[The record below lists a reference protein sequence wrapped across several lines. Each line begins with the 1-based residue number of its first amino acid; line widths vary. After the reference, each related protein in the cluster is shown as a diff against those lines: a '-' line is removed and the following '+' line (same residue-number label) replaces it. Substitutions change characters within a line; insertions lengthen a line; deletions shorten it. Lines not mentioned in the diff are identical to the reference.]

1 VIRHSIF
8 AKIFLWFWIA
18 LILVS
23 ASVVFVTLLT
33 GAQPLAQRWLAG
45 SLDLYAT
52 SAVDFYEQ
60 GGKSRLQDYL
70 DQMERTAGVHATLI
84 DPQGH
89 DILGR
94 GIPQGAERVYQRARA
109 SGESRFFTRLIW
121 TGAAIAHT
129 PQGDFYLVARVFPLR
144 GAFPRPSF
152 RAAFLKFLA
161 AIIAAGL
168 LSLLLAR
175 HFANPIRTLQSAAGR
190 IAAGDFSARTQPF
203 LPRREDEIG
212 ELSQD
217 FDRMAARIESLLHKQ
232 HELLGEISHELRSPL
247 TRMNVSLE
255 LARRGETDSL
265 ERMRSE
271 LDRLEL
277 LIAQILTLTRLDGQD
292 ERKPLAVVNLTEL
305 LESVVEDAN
314 FEGKSEDKSVCIIA
328 AAQCSVSGDPS
339 LLRSCLENVVRNAIR
354 YTPRGTQVETKLGV
368 SANGS
373 GHVAEIVIRDQGPGV
388 PQESLLR
395 LFEPF
400 YRVSEA
406 RERGTGGSGLGL
418 SIAQRAAQ
426 FHGGTI
432 QAHNLAPHGL
442 EVKITLPVKDAT
454 LNHYK

>member
-18 LILVS
+18 LVLVS

-33 GAQPLAQRWLAG
+33 GAQPLAQRWLAS
-45 SLDLYAT
+45 SLDLYAAT
-52 SAVDFYEQ
+52 AVDFYDH
-60 GGKSRLQDYL
+60 GGKPRLQDFL
-70 DQMERTAGVHATLI
+70 DEMERTAGIHATLI

-94 GIPQGAERVYQRARA
+94 GIPQGAERVYERARA
-109 SGESRFFTRLIW
+109 SGESRFFTRFIW
-121 TGAAIAHT
+121 TGAAITHA
-129 PQGDFYLVARVFPLR
+129 PQGDFYLVARVYPLR

-152 RAAFLKFLA
+152 RAAFLKFVA

-168 LSLLLAR
+168 LSLLLAL

-190 IAAGDFSARTQPF
+190 IADGDFSARTQPF
-203 LPRREDEIG
+203 LPRRDDEIG

-217 FDRMAARIESLLHKQ
+217 FDRMAACIESLLRKQ

-265 ERMRSE
+265 ERMQSE
-271 LDRLEL
+271 LDRLES
-277 LIAQILTLTRLDGQD
+277 LIAQILTLTRLDALDGH
-292 ERKPLAVVNLTEL
+292 KPLTTVNLTQL
-305 LESVVEDAN
+305 LESVVDDAN
-314 FEGKSEDKSVCIIA
+314 FEGKSEGKSVHLVA
-328 AAQCSVSGDPS
+328 AAECLVSGDPS

-354 YTPRGTQVETKLGV
+354 YTPPGTQVETQL
-368 SANGS
+368 SLPANGS
-373 GHVAEIVIRDQGPGV
+373 RTLAEIVIRDQGPGV
-388 PQESLLR
+388 SPEALPR

-406 RERGTGGSGLGL
+406 RERGTGGNGLGL
-418 SIAQRAAQ
+418 AIAQRTAQ
-426 FHGGTI
+426 FHSGTI
-432 QAHNLAPHGL
+432 QARNLIPSGL
-442 EVKITLPVKDAT
+442 EVKITLPTKNAT
-454 LNHYK
+454 LKSL